1 MTRMTIFAN
10 IMQLLRPLADT
21 MPEISHIN
29 YSPPF
34 QAPFPFP
41 ASDVGSSLRV
51 YHSAISRFAQVVD
64 AASSQF
70 RRRMNP
76 GECVI
81 FNNRRVLHGRAAF
94 HSGKGERWL
103 KGAYLDTDDFKS
115 RLRVV
120 LANEAAASSIA

>member
-1 MTRMTIFAN
+1 
-10 IMQLLRPLADT
+10 

-34 QAPFPFP
+34 QAPFPFS
-41 ASDVGSSLRV
+41 ASQQGSALRE
-51 YHSAISRFAQVVD
+51 YHSAISRFAKIVDGD
-64 AASSQF
+64 AAQF
-70 RRRMNP
+70 RHRMNP

-94 HSGKGERWL
+94 QSGLGERWL
-103 KGAYLDTDDFKS
+103 KGAYIDTDDFQS

-120 LANEAAASSIA
+120 LANEAASEAAI

>member
-1 MTRMTIFAN
+1 MI
-10 IMQLLRPLADT
+10 QLLRPLTDT
-21 MPEISHIN
+21 MPEVSHIN

-41 ASDVGSSLRV
+41 ASDIKSSLRV
-51 YHSAISRFAQVVD
+51 YHSAISRFAQIVD
-64 AASSQF
+64 AEASQF
-70 RRRMNP
+70 RHRMNP

-94 HSGKGERWL
+94 QSGKGERWL
-103 KGAYLDTDDFKS
+103 KGAYLDTDDFQS

-120 LANEAAASSIA
+120 LANEAAASSDAQPV